1 MTRIN
6 LRLESINEA
15 PLSGW
20 QLQDFINT
28 INKSYTKIDLI
39 NEIAHLLSKGVNPMD
54 IVIINKSYDINNQY
68 KYLRT
73 NREINLDNPNLVEK
87 LYHLGSPFSMF
98 PNEKVI
104 KMNLFFR
111 LYKKIYRLFKS
122 NNISPLSKWILREC
136 ICGDF
141 NDALNIVLNGC
152 NSLIPEGSEYK
163 GVKSKV
169 EKYVEDTGNK
179 YRLFLED
186 RSKIE
191 KIMAILKDKDSLDNL
206 ADSDLNK
213 IVDKYFY
220 EFFNLFNKVERPII
234 FVFNQS
240 ENKMSLIRGEYML
253 NDTSSENFLDF
264 KSYSHNSPFI
274 ITFSAGI
281 IILAL
286 IKQAYVYYEQD
297 TLNNKK
303 ERELEEN
310 FKSRID
316 NLFPEFSE
324 TNKYNYIKDIDNVF
338 IKENLSNIQE
348 NVQRANTNAFKQKG
362 VINHKMQI
370 EKCDD
375 SDNLQ
380 EKQ

>member
-1 MTRIN
+1 
-6 LRLESINEA
+6 
-15 PLSGW
+15 
-20 QLQDFINT
+20 
-28 INKSYTKIDLI
+28 
-39 NEIAHLLSKGVNPMD
+39 
-54 IVIINKSYDINNQY
+54 
-68 KYLRT
+68 
-73 NREINLDNPNLVEK
+73 
-87 LYHLGSPFSMF
+87 
-98 PNEKVI
+98 
-104 KMNLFFR
+104 
-111 LYKKIYRLFKS
+111 
-122 NNISPLSKWILREC
+122 
-136 ICGDF
+136 
-141 NDALNIVLNGC
+141 
-152 NSLIPEGSEYK
+152 
-163 GVKSKV
+163 
-169 EKYVEDTGNK
+169 
-179 YRLFLED
+179 
-186 RSKIE
+186 
-191 KIMAILKDKDSLDNL
+191 
-206 ADSDLNK
+206 
-213 IVDKYFY
+213 
-220 EFFNLFNKVERPII
+220 
-234 FVFNQS
+234 
-240 ENKMSLIRGEYML
+240 MSLIRGEYML